1 MKNKKLLKAFR
12 VKSRVQCGGME
23 TEKPQHLKCLSLRH
37 STATKPQHDQSV
49 TTQELSMERDQRM
62 SEHTP
67 TKTGK
72 NNNIH
77 LIEEMA
83 LTKS

>member
-1 MKNKKLLKAFR
+1 MKTPQKTMKAFR
-12 VKSRVQCGGME
+12 VKSRGGME

-62 SEHTP
+62 SERMP
-67 TKTGK
+67 TKTGLEK
-72 NNNIH
+72 H
-77 LIEEMA
+77 VRSRGK
-83 LTKS
+83 KSII